1 MNHKTTQT
9 QHMELTDLLNRRRSL
24 SKSWIKAAGLLKG
37 KKKLDPL
44 AYQKKIRKE
53 WARRFNKLTR

>member
-1 MNHKTTQT
+1 MNHKTTQA
-9 QHMELTDLLNRRRSL
+9 HPMKLIDLPSPSQLL
-24 SKSWIKAAGLLKG
+24 PKSWLKAAGLLKG

-53 WARRFNKLTR
+53 WERRFSKLTR